1 MNVMDIK
8 RIVAIII
15 MSVLVLSL
23 GLIYIFN
30 REESPK
36 KKYLKLEQQYCDLAV
51 SLCEKYSEA
60 ANIDFEKVGAHKNL
74 TFASISGLALL
85 ESKTLPLHVV
95 NPLESDKKNVVYF
108 SDTTRIR
115 VLIKND
121 NKLECEGFVDVGNR
135 PEISL
140 VGGKKITI
148 SRGEEY
154 RELGYNAVDLEDGDL
169 TVNVIKNGIVDPN
182 IANEYTLLYFVS
194 DSDGNTVSEV
204 RTVVV
209 K

>member
-1 MNVMDIK
+1 MGDIK
-8 RIVAIII
+8 RLVAIII

-30 REESPK
+30 REESPE

-51 SLCEKYSEA
+51 SLCEKYSDA
-60 ANIDFEKVGAHKNL
+60 ANVDLNKKGSHKNL

-85 ESKTLPLHVV
+85 EAQTLPLHVV
-95 NPLESDKKNVVYF
+95 NPLKSDKNNTVYF

-115 VLIKND
+115 VLVSEN
-121 NKLECEGFVDVGNR
+121 NKVKCEGFVDVGNY
-135 PEISL
+135 PKINL
-140 VGGKKITI
+140 IGGKKITI
-148 SRGEEY
+148 SKGESY
-154 RELGYNAVDLEDGDL
+154 RELGYSATDEEDGDL
-169 TVNVIKNGIVDPN
+169 TSKVIKNGIVNPN
-182 IANEYTLLYFVS
+182 IADEYTLLYFVS